1 MIQKAV
7 FIFITFIQFS
17 TFAQLVNIESQRI
30 QSDTVRKAG
39 NGNVSF
45 AYQKNNGKPLTQL
58 KTSAVFQL
66 KTKSLRDIFL
76 ILGSYDFSK
85 TRNQQL
91 SNAAF
96 GHFRYNRKLNETIKY
111 ELYTQI
117 QANQLLNLRSRYI
130 AGTGFRFKF
139 MNEKQF
145 KIYLGV
151 SSFYEY
157 EESIETT
164 RIYRNDFRM
173 SDYLVLSFKFPKN
186 FGELTSTTYYQ
197 PLYDRFSDY
206 RLSNQTMLA
215 INFTKNFAFT
225 SSFSYTFDQNPPIGI
240 STETINFI
248 NGIRY
253 SL

>member
-1 MIQKAV
+1 MIKILA
-7 FIFITFIQFS
+7 FFFTFFIQFALI
-17 TFAQLVNIESQRI
+17 AQLVNIESSRI
-30 QSDTVRKAG
+30 QSDTIRKAG
-39 NGNVSF
+39 NANVSF

-66 KTKSLRDIFL
+66 KTKSLKDIFL

-96 GHFRYNRKLNETIKY
+96 GHIRYNRKLNDMVKY

-139 MNEKQF
+139 VKEKLF
-145 KIYLGV
+145 KVYLGIA
-151 SSFYEY
+151 SFYEY

-164 RIYRNDFRM
+164 RVFKNDFRM

-186 FGELTSTTYYQ
+186 FGELTSTSYYQ

-206 RLSNQTMLA
+206 RLSNQTMLS

-225 SSFSYTFDQNPPIGI
+225 SSFSYTFDQNPPAGI
-240 STETINFI
+240 STETINFT

>member
-1 MIQKAV
+1 MIKISAL
-7 FIFITFIQFS
+7 FFTFFIQGVL
-17 TFAQLVNIESQRI
+17 FAQLVNIESSRI
-30 QSDTVRKAG
+30 QSDSIRKAG
-39 NGNVSF
+39 NANVSF
-45 AYQKNNGKPLTQL
+45 SYQKNNGKPLTQL

-66 KTKSLRDIFL
+66 KTKNLKDIFL

-96 GHFRYNRKLNETIKY
+96 GHLRYNRFINNTIKY

-130 AGTGFRFKF
+130 AGTGLRFKF
-139 MNEKQF
+139 VKEKIF
-145 KIYLGV
+145 TLYVGI

-164 RIYRNDFRM
+164 RVFRNDFRM

-186 FGELTSTTYYQ
+186 LGELTSTTYYQ

-206 RLSNQTMLA
+206 RLSNQTMLS

-240 STETINFI
+240 STETISFT